1 MGIFRHLLNGFA
13 VSVDVLDGNLEGVSV
28 LQLQRPDA
36 RNALG
41 RQLITELVQ
50 CLETIRQEKSTRV
63 LLIKSSV
70 VGVFSAGADLK
81 VCMHFQNVC
90 SVVHCTVALVYNALS
105 VIQQP
110 EFRSGLQ

>member
-1 MGIFRHLLNGFA
+1 M
-13 VSVDVLDGNLEGVSV
+13 SVDVLDGDLEGVSV
-28 LQLQRPDA
+28 LHLQRPDA

-41 RQLITELVQ
+41 RQLIAELLQ

-81 VCMHFQNVC
+81 VLHPWTSQWRI
-90 SVVHCTVALVYNALS
+90 AK
-105 VIQQP
+105 
-110 EFRSGLQ
+110 